1 MHLNLLINDF
11 QKNSDL
17 NIFLI
22 KEITKFNVV
31 INLPNQ

>member
-1 MHLNLLINDF
+1 LLINDF